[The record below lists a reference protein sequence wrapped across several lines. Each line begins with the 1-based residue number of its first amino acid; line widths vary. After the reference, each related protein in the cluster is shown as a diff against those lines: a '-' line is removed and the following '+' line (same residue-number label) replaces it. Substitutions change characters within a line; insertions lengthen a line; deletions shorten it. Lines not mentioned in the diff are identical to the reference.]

1 MNNYK
6 PQDFAEMLGVSV
18 KTLQR
23 WDREGKLKAFRTPSD
38 RRYYTHKQY
47 VDYMS
52 EGKPEGK
59 TIIYARVSTTNQ
71 KDDLKNRSNFFKRS
85 LMLKAGLWMKYLR
98 ILVLD

>member
-52 EGKPEGK
+52 ESKPEGK
-59 TIIYARVSTTNQ
+59 TIKIYYQSQCEKNVIVKFCKENQ
-71 KDDLKNRSNFFKRS
+71 LEYIEGGELLCEPTEQK
-85 LMLKAGLWMKYLR
+85 
-98 ILVLD
+98 